1 MRRTNHRLTT
11 HRLTLISAGI
21 LALTA
26 LSPAAFGQ
34 STGYLVTVDTTSV
47 TGQQGTIDLQFN
59 AGALTT
65 QNACVT
71 ISNFA
76 TDGTLGS
83 PSSTTGSVTGTL
95 ATSLTI
101 NNGNGGC
108 TTPTTYSASTF
119 NDYSQPIT
127 FGNTLSFF
135 VTLAGP
141 GVTNPA
147 GNNNGSSG
155 SSLGVDF
162 TIGGSPALTGDPS
175 NFAGTI
181 TLNPDGTVSPAALA
195 GPGNSNSDVTIQ
207 SAELVTVTTSPT
219 GLSFSVDSTPYS
231 ASQTF
236 AWVIGSQHT
245 LTTTSPQ
252 PGSTGTEYIFSQWSD
267 NTTSTTDNITVSTG
281 TTTYTAQFNTY
292 YLLTTAVSP
301 SAADGSVGVSST
313 ATPVSGYYPSG
324 SQVTLTATANAG
336 YNFSNWTG
344 TTSSSTNPLNVTMSG
359 PVTETANFVTNNVNV
374 TIGTSPSGLLV
385 SVDGGAAQAAPVH
398 VTWQVGSNHTIATSS
413 PQGTGG
419 TEYIF
424 TGWSD
429 GTTTTTDSV
438 TASASVTS
446 YTASFGTYYLLTT
459 AASPSADGSVGASSG
474 STPLNGY
481 YPAGAQVTLTA
492 TPSGA
497 AYKFSNW
504 TGTKSSS
511 TNPLSVT
518 MSGPVSETANFT
530 ANNISVTIATSPAS
544 GPLVSVD
551 GGAAQ
556 AGPIHVTW
564 TGGSQHTISTT
575 TPQNA
580 PGTVYQFT
588 QWLPDNGAI
597 SHTVTAPA
605 TNATY
610 TAVFSVHYQLTTNVS
625 PSGAGTASPSAGPY
639 YAPGTVVNVT
649 ATPNAGYSFQSW
661 SGPVANANSAA
672 TTVTMNG
679 PVSLTASFTEGP
691 TTLTGSLSGKTG
703 SLSSRV
709 WTFYTTNSGPGAA
722 NNAQITSLTFTQTAG
737 PSCTPTVTT
746 PLPLVLGNYAPSGVK
761 YSTVTINFGSCAAT
775 ARFSA
780 NAALTANE
788 GAVTGNIVVPSQ
800 AP

>member
-1 MRRTNHRLTT
+1 MRRIN

-21 LALTA
+21 LALSA
-26 LSPAAFGQ
+26 LSSGAFAQ
-34 STGYLVTVDTTSV
+34 STGYLVTVNTNSV
-47 TGQQGTIDLQFN
+47 QGQQGTIDLQFN

-71 ISNFA
+71 ISNFS
-76 TDGTLGS
+76 TDGSLQT
-83 PSSTTGSVTGTL
+83 PSSTNGSVTGTL
-95 ATSLTI
+95 GTSLTI

-108 TTPTTYSASTF
+108 TSGTTYSASTL
-119 NDYSQPIT
+119 NEYSQPIT
-127 FGNTLSFF
+127 FGTTLSFY
-135 VTLAGP
+135 VTFAGP

-147 GNNNGSSG
+147 GNNNGNSG
-155 SSLGVDF
+155 SSFGVAF
-162 TIGGSPALTGDPS
+162 TSGGSAALTGDPS

-181 TLNPDGTVSPAALA
+181 ALNPDGTLTPADLA
-195 GPGNSNSDVTIQ
+195 GPGNTSSLVTIQ
-207 SAELVTVTTSPT
+207 AAELVTVGTSPT
-219 GLSFSVDSTPYS
+219 GLSFSVDSTSYS

-236 AWVIGSQHT
+236 PWVIGSQHT

-252 PGSTGTEYIFSQWSD
+252 AGSTGTEYIFNQWSD

-281 TTTYTAQFNTY
+281 TTSYTAQFNTY
-292 YLLTTAVSP
+292 YLLTTSVSP
-301 SAADGSVGVSST
+301 SATDGSVGASST

-324 SQVTLTATANAG
+324 SQVTLTATANTG

-344 TTSSSTNPLNVTMSG
+344 TTNSSTNPLQVTMSG
-359 PVTETANFVTNNVNV
+359 PVTETANFVTNTVNV
-374 TIGTSPSGLLV
+374 TIGTSPSGRSV
-385 SVDGGAAQAAPVH
+385 SVDGGAPQTAPVH
-398 VTWQVGSNHTIATSS
+398 ATWQVGSNHTISTSS

-424 TGWSD
+424 SGWSD
-429 GTTTTTDSV
+429 GTTSTTDSV

-459 AASPSADGSVGASSG
+459 AASPSADGSVGASSS
-474 STPLNGY
+474 STPVNGY
-481 YPAGAQVTLTA
+481 YPSGAQVTLTA
-492 TPSGA
+492 TTSGA

-511 TNPLSVT
+511 TNPLVVT
-518 MSGPVSETANFT
+518 MTGPTSETANFV

-564 TGGSQHTISTT
+564 VGGSQHTISTT
-575 TPQNA
+575 TPQNG
-580 PGTVYQFT
+580 PGTIYQFT

-605 TNATY
+605 TNVTY
-610 TAVFSVHYQLTTNVS
+610 TAVFSVHYLLTASVS
-625 PSGAGTASPSAGPY
+625 PTGAGTTQPGTAGPY
-639 YAPGTVVNVT
+639 YAPGTVVTMT
-649 ATPNAGYSFQSW
+649 AMPNAGYNFQNW
-661 SGPVANANSAA
+661 TGPVANANSAS

-679 PVSLTASFTEGP
+679 PETVTANFTEGP

-703 SLSSRV
+703 ALSSRV
-709 WTFYTTNSGPGAA
+709 WNFYTSNSGPGAA
-722 NNAQITSLTFTQTAG
+722 NNAEITSLTFTQTAG

-746 PLPLVLGNYAPSGVK
+746 PLPVVLGNYAPSGVK
-761 YSTVTINFGSCAAT
+761 YTNVTINFGSCSAA

-780 NAALTANE
+780 SARLTANQ
-788 GAVTGNIVVPSQ
+788 GAVTGTITVPSQ